1 MSWHAITVLC
11 PQIYQ
16 AEAKNV
22 YLNEMHIFMQSDSQ
36 GIMFFQQ

>member
-1 MSWHAITVLC
+1 MACHYCVMSTN
-11 PQIYQ
+11 YQ